1 MKILLELIRLVLPV
15 AIVAGGVVAYSA
27 ISSQKKDPEK
37 TEIKDVIP
45 LVETVPVTVHPHSL
59 DIQLDGSVV
68 PHREITMSAEV
79 AGMVTMKAPE
89 CRAGRF
95 VKAGTL
101 LVEIDSR
108 DYRLE
113 VERLTEEVKQG
124 DAALQELDVDLQ
136 NVDALLDIA
145 HEETLLR
152 QRELRRILALHQ
164 QSASSETA
172 VDEARR
178 MEMSARNSTL
188 SLQNQSRKLE
198 ASRARLQSARSLS
211 ATKLK
216 QAELN
221 VEKASIRAPIDG
233 VIVTESVEQNSFVQ
247 PGTSLFA
254 IDDTSA
260 AEVRCSLR
268 MEELEW
274 VLRQAPAAGTP
285 SSGNEISANDALS
298 HSLDYELPLTQ
309 ATVTYRSK
317 LGDVRWEGK
326 LIRFEGI
333 GLDERTRTV
342 PCRILV
348 ENPREKIKSVSD
360 TEYAGPRALVRGM
373 FVRVVLHTNPGQTL
387 LSIPEVAVQPGNQ
400 VYCVRDDKL
409 KIVALKE
416 ISLTD
421 GHVLTP
427 VKPEGLQE
435 GDEVVITPLVA
446 PLDGMSIRVDKAAS
460 ASKVAGR

>member
-15 AIVAGGVVAYSA
+15 AIMAGGVVAYSA
-27 ISSQKKDPEK
+27 ISSQKKEPEK
-37 TEIKDVIP
+37 TEIKEVIP

-59 DIQLDGSVV
+59 DIHLDGSVV
-68 PHREITMSAEV
+68 PHREISMSAEV
-79 AGMVTMKAPE
+79 AGMITMKAPE

-108 DYRLE
+108 NYRLE
-113 VERLTEEVKQG
+113 VERLTEEVKQ
-124 DAALQELDVDLQ
+124 AEATLKELDVELQ

-152 QRELRRILALHQ
+152 QRELRRILALNQ
-164 QSASSETA
+164 QSATSETA

-178 MEMSARNSTL
+178 MEMNARNSTL
-188 SLQNQSRKLE
+188 TLQNQSRKLE
-198 ASRARLQSARSLS
+198 ASRARLQSARNLS

-216 QAELN
+216 QAELD
-221 VEKASIRAPIDG
+221 VEKATVRAPIDG
-233 VIVTESVEQNSFVQ
+233 VIVSESVEQNSFVQ
-247 PGTSLFA
+247 PGTLLFA

-274 VLRQAPAAGTP
+274 VLRQAPTASP
-285 SSGNEISANDALS
+285 SSGNEPVS
-298 HSLDYELPLTQ
+298 HSLDYELPQTS

-326 LIRFEGI
+326 LTRFEGI
-333 GLDERTRTV
+333 GVDERTRTV

-348 ENPREKIKSVSD
+348 ENPREKIKATAD
-360 TEYAGPRALVRGM
+360 TPYSGPRALVRGM
-373 FVRVVLHTNPGQTL
+373 FVSVVLHTHPGQTL

-400 VYCVRDDKL
+400 VFCVRDDKL

-421 GHVLTP
+421 GYVLTP
-427 VKPEGLQE
+427 INQDGLRE
-435 GDEVVITPLVA
+435 GDQVVVSPLIA
-446 PLDGMSIRVDKAAS
+446 PLDGMSVRVEKAAS
-460 ASKVAGR
+460 TPKVAGR